1 MLHLGM
7 VTMFVMVS
15 HVKIECQDVNQHCWL
30 KTSSKL
36 FRQCILL
43 SVQNYLDT
51 FLFTKQFS
59 YPWDKIINLY
69 KFIPL

>member
-43 SVQNYLDT
+43 SVQNYHLMI
-51 FLFTKQFS
+51 LF
-59 YPWDKIINLY
+59 
-69 KFIPL
+69 